1 MLQKHNGGDGEQQR
15 QAVILVR
22 LHEHQQQNQQ
32 HQQISC
38 VEPRRQKLS
47 QRSVGGDRRQALVAE
62 AAFAVQE
69 DLRRVPSV
77 QAASEEF
84 PAALA
89 WGAPYGAVPAAEP
102 GQNSYRM
109 ARPGRRCAGTF
120 RPARAYIGYTW
131 VPSCLLFLIAAAQR
145 CACQTRNSGGLHG
158 AVDFFAA
165 LGL

>member
-1 MLQKHNGGDGEQQR
+1 M
-15 QAVILVR
+15 
-22 LHEHQQQNQQ
+22 
-32 HQQISC
+32 
-38 VEPRRQKLS
+38 
-47 QRSVGGDRRQALVAE
+47 
-62 AAFAVQE
+62 QE

-89 WGAPYGAVPAAEP
+89 WGAPCGAAPAAES
-102 GQNSYRM
+102 GKNACRSVR
-109 ARPGRRCAGTF
+109 RGRRCAGTF
-120 RPARAYIGYTW
+120 RPARVYIGYTW

-145 CACQTRNSGGLHG
+145 CACQTRDSGGLHG